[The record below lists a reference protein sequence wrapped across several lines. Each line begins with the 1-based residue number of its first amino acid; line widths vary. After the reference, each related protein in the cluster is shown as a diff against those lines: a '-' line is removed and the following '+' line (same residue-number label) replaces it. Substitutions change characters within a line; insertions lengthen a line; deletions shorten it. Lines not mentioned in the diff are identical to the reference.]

1 MSGFPGGGPPGGF
14 GGLNNAS
21 LFGQNPMDIFG
32 QGGGQGLA
40 NLMGSGGGI
49 EAFKKNLKVLN
60 LLYPDCELQ

>member
-40 NLMGSGGGI
+40 NLMGNGGGI
-49 EAFKKNLKVLN
+49 EAFKKFLKSFKFIV
-60 LLYPDCELQ
+60 P